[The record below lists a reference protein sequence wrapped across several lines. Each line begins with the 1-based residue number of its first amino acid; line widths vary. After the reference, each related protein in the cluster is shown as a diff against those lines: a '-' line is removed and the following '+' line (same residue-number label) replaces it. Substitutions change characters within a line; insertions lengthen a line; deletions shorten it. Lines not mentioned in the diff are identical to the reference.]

1 VDVTVGAISV
11 GILTP
16 HLAAGPE
23 VELPAIA
30 PGLVATQVA
39 RISVPG
45 VVASSGG
52 TPQPTGLREL
62 ATPDALEEAATAF
75 APGSIDAIAY
85 ASTSSAYTL
94 GFDTES
100 AMVAELSS
108 RLGLPVASTGR
119 SAVQAVRMLNVE
131 RLALVHPPWFDDEVN
146 ELGASYFASQDVTVI
161 VSASADLAND
171 PSRIETEAVVDWV
184 TRNVPDNAEA
194 IFFGGNGFLAA
205 GAIDRLET
213 TDRAVLESN
222 QVLLWSILEAIGEPL
237 DIQGYGQLLALP
249 SPGCSWP

>member
-1 VDVTVGAISV
+1 MTDGAISV

-30 PGLVATQVA
+30 PGRVATQVA
-39 RISVPG
+39 RISAPG
-45 VVASSGG
+45 VAASSGG
-52 TPQPTGLREL
+52 TPRPAGLRDL
-62 ATPDALEEAATAF
+62 ATPDALEAAAGAF
-75 APGSIDAIAY
+75 APGSIDAIGY

-100 AMVAELSS
+100 AMVVELSR
-108 RLGLPVASTGR
+108 RLGLPVVSTCR
-119 SAVQAVRMLNVE
+119 SAVQAVRMLKVE
-131 RLALVHPPWFDDEVN
+131 RLALVHPPWFDDKVN

-161 VSASADLAND
+161 MSASADLAND
-171 PSRIETEAVVDWV
+171 PSRIETEALVEWV

-213 TDRAVLESN
+213 TQRAVLESN

-237 DIQGYGQLLALP
+237 DIQGYGRLLAP
-249 SPGCSWP
+249 